1 MPKRTLS
8 GLDEVRALES
18 SHRFGIAHLG
28 APRGRAFRFRTAT

>member
-18 SHRFGIAHLG
+18 SHPFGIAHLG
-28 APRGRAFRFRTAT
+28 RRGRAFRFRTAT